1 MICDLLCGSLSE
13 DKVAEEEEEEE
24 EEETVNPLADRRYGV
39 LPGVCPLLKCPL
51 STTCCPPI
59 GRHGDS
65 VPWHLAACG
74 KKKESAGSI
83 VRQRRRAAAG
93 VSAVRARSSKKKK
106 RKGANY
112 VIVEPAPV

>member
-1 MICDLLCGSLSE
+1 MICGSLSE

-39 LPGVCPLLKCPL
+39 LPGVCPLLKCTL

-65 VPWHLAACG
+65 VP
-74 KKKESAGSI
+74 AGTW
-83 VRQRRRAAAG
+83 QQPAE
-93 VSAVRARSSKKKK
+93 KK
-106 RKGANY
+106 RKCGVHCPTA
-112 VIVEPAPV
+112 EASCCRR